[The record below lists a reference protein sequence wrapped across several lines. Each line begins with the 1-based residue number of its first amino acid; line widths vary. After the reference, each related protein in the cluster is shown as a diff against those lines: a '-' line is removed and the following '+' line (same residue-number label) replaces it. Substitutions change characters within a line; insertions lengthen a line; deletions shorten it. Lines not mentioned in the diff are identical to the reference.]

1 MNTINKAYH
10 LGGARVITTIAIALV
25 ALGILSACATSTTN
39 GSTVRA
45 TNTSGGN
52 VAAKVCPT
60 PSTGAPQ
67 DMLAFRACQAI
78 GNLAETVQ
86 AAYNAQDASVTV
98 TVRVGGKVPDADNEV
113 SAAQEMTKTICLRA
127 QQAMWTSGVAL
138 KEVTVTVLGPI
149 QDEYAEIVDGAYGA
163 AVLDVATAKRLD
175 LASLSAATAWDKYNN
190 VFLRPYYVLF
200 D

>member
-1 MNTINKAYH
+1 MSTISKAHH
-10 LGGARVITTIAIALV
+10 LSSARGIATIAIALV
-25 ALGILSACATSTTN
+25 ALGIFSACATTTSN
-39 GSTVRA
+39 TPTVRA
-45 TNTSGGN
+45 TTTSGGN
-52 VAAKVCPT
+52 VAATVCPT
-60 PSTGAPQ
+60 PSTGATQ
-67 DMLAFRACQAI
+67 DMLALRACQAI

-86 AAYNAQDASVTV
+86 ATYNAQDASVKV
-98 TVRVGGKVPDADNEV
+98 TVKVGGKVPDADNEV

-127 QQAMWTSGVAL
+127 QKAMWTSGVTL

-149 QDEYAEIVDGAYGA
+149 QDEYANIVEGAYGA
-163 AVLDVATAKRLD
+163 AVLDVATAKQLD